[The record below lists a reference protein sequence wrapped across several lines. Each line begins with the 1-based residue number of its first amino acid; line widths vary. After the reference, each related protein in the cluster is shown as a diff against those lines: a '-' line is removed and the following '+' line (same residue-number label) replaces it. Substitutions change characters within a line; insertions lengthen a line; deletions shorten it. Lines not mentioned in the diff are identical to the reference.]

1 MFCFVLFP
9 ISINKSGQILEQS
22 HREAVKSP
30 ILKVFKIEQNN
41 FSEQLDLIRSA
52 LGKGLEQTGT
62 LEVPSNFN
70 YATNLNFINILI
82 L

>member
-62 LEVPSNFN
+62 LEVPSNFK